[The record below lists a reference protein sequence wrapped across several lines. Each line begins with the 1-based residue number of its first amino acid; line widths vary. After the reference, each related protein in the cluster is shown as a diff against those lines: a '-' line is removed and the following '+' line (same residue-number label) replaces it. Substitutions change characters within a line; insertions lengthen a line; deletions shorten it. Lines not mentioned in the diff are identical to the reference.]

1 MKKTLIAVL
10 VSIASVWAPSSAHAW
25 GFAGHRLIMERAI
38 ALLPPELKP
47 FFEQH
52 QAELL
57 VRVTDPDTWREVGW
71 EDSPNHFVDFGVPA
85 YGEYPFAALPRD
97 LSAAIERFGAAVLND
112 NGRLPWREAEMY
124 GSLRRAFDEFK
135 RQAPYS
141 VSNSVLHSA
150 VASHYIQDAHQPFHA
165 TINYD
170 GQQTGQN
177 GIHSRFE
184 RDLIERYGSRL
195 RLQPAPV
202 QHISS
207 IRDFSFDRLL
217 ESYQAVGAVL
227 QADKDAIAGKDA
239 YDDAYFEVFF
249 QKVQPLL
256 ERQLS
261 AAISATASMIVSAWE
276 DAGRPTLRLQDV
288 RAVQRVR
295 TAR

>member
-10 VSIASVWAPSSAHAW
+10 VSISSVCAPSAAQAW

-38 ALLPPELKP
+38 ALLPSELKP

-57 VRVTDPDTWREVGW
+57 VRVTDPDTWRNVGW
-71 EDSPNHFVDFGVPA
+71 EDDPNHFVDFGAPA

-97 LSAAIERFGAAVLND
+97 LGAALEKFGPTVVND
-112 NGRLPWREAEMY
+112 NGRLPWREAEMFGY
-124 GSLRRAFDEFK
+124 LRRAFDEFK

-141 VSNSVLHSA
+141 VSNAVLYSA

-177 GIHSRFE
+177 GVHSRFE
-184 RDLIERYGSRL
+184 RDLIERYVSRL
-195 RLQPAPV
+195 RLQPKPV
-202 QHISS
+202 QLIPS
-207 IRDFSFDRLL
+207 IRDFSFDALL
-217 ESYQAVGAVL
+217 VSYQAVASVL
-227 QADKDAIAGKDA
+227 QADKDAIVGRDA
-239 YDDAYFEVFF
+239 YDDVYFEAFF
-249 QKVQPLL
+249 QKVQPIL
-256 ERQLS
+256 EARLS
-261 AAISATASMIVSAWE
+261 AAITATASMIVSAWE
-276 DAGRPTLRLQDV
+276 DAGRPPLRLQDV
-288 RAVQRVR
+288 RPVQRVR